1 MVVRSAAPTALTILI
16 WLSQIDFVYL
26 TCNKILIKK
35 IKVMEMGICILIFGG
50 IFMWAYMSVASVIIK
65 NKKR

>member
-1 MVVRSAAPTALTILI
+1 
-16 WLSQIDFVYL
+16 
-26 TCNKILIKK
+26 
-35 IKVMEMGICILIFGG
+35 MEMGICILIFGG